1 MCKALEYAKKK
12 AIEDKSRASRKH
24 TLEPV
29 KDNYNRRKHMLEPVK
44 DNYNCSVITDTCNNT
59 RCFDSNLAES
69 SAIAN
74 TTLTTQNSTEVKDS
88 VTDLFSTIVSNNSS
102 NSVPTQ
108 HDEILK
114 TNDGTHAGI
123 GTHKDALLMAAE
135 TITMPVDGLAVML
148 RNAAEGN
155 PHETLPTPGRG
166 IQFALLMSP
175 SLQQPLILD
184 SRLHTPRKYRP
195 TGHEQGTQTDL
206 GVIKESRSRR
216 CKHKADS
223 QIIRKDRKK

>member
-24 TLEPV
+24 SLEPI
-29 KDNYNRRKHMLEPVK
+29 K
-44 DNYNCSVITDTCNNT
+44 DNYNCSVITDICNNT
-59 RCFDSNLAES
+59 SCFDSNSAES
-69 SAIAN
+69 SGIAN
-74 TTLTTQNSTEVKDS
+74 TTLRTQNSTEVTDS
-88 VTDLFSTIVSNNSS
+88 VTDVCSTIVSNNNS

-114 TNDGTHAGI
+114 TNDGTQAGI

-148 RNAAEGN
+148 RNAAERN
-155 PHETLPTPGRG
+155 PHEILPTPGGG

-195 TGHEQGTQTDL
+195 TWLEQGTQTNL
-206 GVIKESRSRR
+206 EVIKESRSRR
-216 CKHKADS
+216 GKHKADS